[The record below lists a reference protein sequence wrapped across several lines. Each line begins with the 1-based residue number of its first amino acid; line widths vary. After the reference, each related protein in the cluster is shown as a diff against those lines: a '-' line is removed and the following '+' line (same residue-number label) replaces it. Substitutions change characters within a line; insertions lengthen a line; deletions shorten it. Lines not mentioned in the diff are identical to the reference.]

1 MMPGPTVMVVESGGP
16 TIPRPVILAS
26 LGAAV
31 ALDYAAFRFLFEMNY
46 FRWYLAGGPLIATVL
61 VGVSKALDLDKDP
74 NRVSADPNL
83 YSGAWFYKQGK
94 DLLRLAEIVRAR
106 GANAFDEIGATISAV
121 AMALI
126 GIAWLVLV
134 APIQY
139 FVTLLTG
146 APARVALHGTT
157 SLRPREKGTPTAI
170 DRDREEAQ
178 PGTQFFGLFATN
190 AVTMTSALTAALLY
204 LLAKLI

>member
-1 MMPGPTVMVVESGGP
+1 MPGPTVVVIESGRP
-16 TIPRPVILAS
+16 TIPRPVMLAS

-46 FRWYLAGGPLIATVL
+46 FRWYVAGGPLIATVL
-61 VGVSKALDLDKDP
+61 VGVSKALDLDKNP
-74 NRVSADPNL
+74 NRISADPNL
-83 YSGAWFYKQGK
+83 YSGAWFYKHGEDQ
-94 DLLRLAEIVRAR
+94 LRLAGIVRAR
-106 GANAFDEIGATISAV
+106 GANAIDEIGATILAV

-126 GIAWLVLV
+126 GIAWLVLI

-146 APARVALHGTT
+146 APARVALHSET
-157 SLRPREKGTPTAI
+157 SLRPSEKGTPTAI
-170 DRDREEAQ
+170 DRDLEKALPR
-178 PGTQFFGLFATN
+178 TQFVGLFATN